1 MEEKREEEKQEAAEQ
16 QASTVPVG
24 LHAPIEAWVEQLQAA
39 SEAEHTAHPMS
50 SWAWGRHPMSCSCWK
65 CVEECFRSAWNS
77 WRNLALPEG
86 RSEGASAAA
95 ARKKCIEWGVGYETV
110 QKIGAARLGI
120 PSTKLLGSFHELAAA
135 SATKLEVWEALREP
149 IFRRKKELGGS
160 LWSLWKGIAEE
171 AWQGEKLTVQQK
183 QAAVF
188 ELMSEWVEGIWA
200 EAVTVR
206 LLQEGLSSG
215 LLAESHPEWEG
226 CSCSFAPSEL
236 EWKDVDALITSPSGE
251 VVERVSVKHGEGTL
265 RTGCLRSW
273 ALRKP
278 SPTVYAGYTG
288 EAEPEDASGLLL
300 FSRAQVLG
308 EGEW

>member
-1 MEEKREEEKQEAAEQ
+1 MEEKREEAVKAATEPP
-16 QASTVPVG
+16 ATVPAVMRK
-24 LHAPIEAWVEQLQAA
+24 PIEAWVEELQAA
-39 SEAEHTAHPMS
+39 SEAEHVAHPMP
-50 SWAWGRHPMSCSCWK
+50 SWAWGRHPMSCACWK
-65 CVEECFRSAWNS
+65 CVCECFRSAWNS
-77 WRNLALPEG
+77 WRNCALPAG

-95 ARKKCIEWGVGYETV
+95 ARAKCIEWGVGWETV
-110 QKIGAARLGI
+110 QKIAAARLGI
-120 PSTKLLGSFHELAAA
+120 PSTRLLGSFHELAAS
-135 SATKLEVWEALREP
+135 SATKLEVWSSLRDS
-149 IFRRKKELGGS
+149 IFVRQQKLGGS
-160 LWSLWKGIAEE
+160 LWSLWKGLAEE
-171 AWQGEKLTVQQK
+171 AWQGEPLFKQQK

-226 CSCSFAPSEL
+226 CSCEFAPSEL
-236 EWKDVDALITSPSGE
+236 EWKDIDALITSPSGE
-251 VVERVSVKHGEGTL
+251 VIERVSVKHGEGTL

-278 SPTVYAGYTG
+278 SPTLYAGYPG

-300 FSRAQVLG
+300 FSREQVLG